1 MNLEQLQGQMF
12 AEMQGLG
19 AGGNIFVKMYQL
31 VNKDEENKRM
41 LDKYC

>member
-12 AEMQGLG
+12 AEMQDWALRKY
-19 AGGNIFVKMYQL
+19 FRKMYQL
-31 VNKDEENKRM
+31 VNKDEENKKM